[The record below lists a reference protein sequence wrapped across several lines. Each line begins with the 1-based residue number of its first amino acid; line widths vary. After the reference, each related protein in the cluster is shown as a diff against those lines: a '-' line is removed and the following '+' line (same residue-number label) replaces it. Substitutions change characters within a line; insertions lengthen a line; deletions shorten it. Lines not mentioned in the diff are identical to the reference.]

1 MQRKLSRFGRK
12 LAKLVPSFPKGA
24 GKRAETPSRA
34 ASKSGTKGI
43 PRLALLIPL
52 LVAGAALAV
61 FLRSCNS
68 TQVVIEENEEMIR
81 VRQMMNQVLEQ
92 QQQQSGP

>member
-1 MQRKLSRFGRK
+1 M
-12 LAKLVPSFPKGA
+12 AA